1 MDIHRLPV
9 SGSTML
15 RIVASLITFAVSSI
29 WFEYPSTLVLGFGT
43 YPLTF
48 LLYNDRP
55 SRERPLDLLHE
66 RSHTAT
72 SEGPRAASPW

>member
-29 WFEYPSTLVLGFGT
+29 WFEFPSTLVLGVGT
-43 YPLTF
+43 YPFTYLF
-48 LLYNDRP
+48 HNDRQ
-55 SRERPLDLLHE
+55 SHERPLNLQLRE
-66 RSHTAT
+66 RGQT
-72 SEGPRAASPW
+72 SEPSN